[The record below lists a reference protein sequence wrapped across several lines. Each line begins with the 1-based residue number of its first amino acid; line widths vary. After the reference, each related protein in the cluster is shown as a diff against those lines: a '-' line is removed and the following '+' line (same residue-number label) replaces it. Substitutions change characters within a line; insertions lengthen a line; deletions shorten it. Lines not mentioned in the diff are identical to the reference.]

1 MLEYASVISAIV
13 EKRKALSPQRA
24 LLVGISGIASLDFV
38 GIFLNPKSPLT
49 HLNENRGFY
58 DSRFQVCAAAA
69 SQGAGVHGSSRIDPL
84 VGDWS

>member
-1 MLEYASVISAIV
+1 VQIRAGLDHRSRLQLLLEYASVISAIV

-49 HLNENRGFY
+49 HLNEKP
-58 DSRFQVCAAAA
+58 RF
-69 SQGAGVHGSSRIDPL
+69 L
-84 VGDWS
+84 